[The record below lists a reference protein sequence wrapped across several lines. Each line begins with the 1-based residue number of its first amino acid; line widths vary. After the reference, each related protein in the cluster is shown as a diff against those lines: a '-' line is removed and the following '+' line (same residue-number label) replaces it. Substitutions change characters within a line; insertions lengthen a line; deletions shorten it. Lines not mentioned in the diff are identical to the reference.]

1 MMPSQKHYL
10 DKVNYILI
18 LDWDSDMATLLLLLH
33 LLPPSPGK
41 KVSKISASDAINR
54 LVVYQKV
61 MRLRM

>member
-1 MMPSQKHYL
+1 
-10 DKVNYILI
+10 
-18 LDWDSDMATLLLLLH
+18 MATLLLLLH

-61 MRLRM
+61 MWLGM